1 MCCGVQ
7 LTVNLQPLIPLPTPG
22 RPWAHWARGAEMWW
36 QRTQAASRVF
46 LSSSA
51 DSAGEWSNEI
61 LMEQSECF
69 VPKLH
74 INHRRSSRLPEPAGI
89 CQIRVL
95 GWGQE
100 MHAGSG
106 PGSAWS
112 WQQLCTQGCALIKA
126 SF

>member
-1 MCCGVQ
+1 
-7 LTVNLQPLIPLPTPG
+7 
-22 RPWAHWARGAEMWW
+22 MWW
-36 QRTQAASRVF
+36 QWTQAAGRVF

-74 INHRRSSRLPEPAGI
+74 INHRHSSRLPEPAGI

-95 GWGQE
+95 GWGRR
-100 MHAGSG
+100 
-106 PGSAWS
+106 
-112 WQQLCTQGCALIKA
+112 CTQGLALVLRGSGGSSA
-126 SF
+126 RRAVP